1 MKCPIALPLLLLAT
15 ACGQAGSPA
24 QKTYPLRGQVL
35 AVRTDVREVRISHE
49 EIPGYMAAMTMSF
62 GVRDAAELAGLG
74 RGDLVAATLV
84 VTDTDAWLI
93 GLQKVGHAEVEDSEA
108 DASGSASAPA
118 RPAPELLEPGQA
130 VPDEAFVDQNG
141 QPFSLAAARGKAVA
155 LTFIYTRCPLPNFCP
170 RMDRHFL
177 AAQRLVATRPSLKDR
192 VQFVSVSFDP
202 AFDTPPVMKQHMASL
217 GADASSWRFVTADQN
232 TIERFA
238 TRFGV
243 SIVRENA
250 DRLEIVHNLRTA
262 ILAPDGRLVT
272 ILNGGD
278 WTPEQLVSELAATL
292 TS

>member
-1 MKCPIALPLLLLAT
+1 MKRTFALPVLLLAT
-15 ACGQAGSPA
+15 ACGQAPA
-24 QKTYPLRGQVL
+24 QKEYPLRGQVL
-35 AVRTDVREVRISHE
+35 AVRPDIREVRISHE

-62 GVRDAAELAGLG
+62 GVKDAAELAGLG
-74 RGDLVAATLV
+74 RGDVVAATLV

-93 GLQKVGHAEVEDSEA
+93 GLKKVGHAEVEESEA
-108 DASGSASAPA
+108 GASGSASAPA

-177 AAQRLVATRPSLKDR
+177 AAQRLVAARPSLEGR

-202 AFDTPPVMKQHMASL
+202 AFDTPPVMKQHMASI
-217 GADASSWRFVTADQN
+217 GADASSWHFVTADQD

-243 SIVRENA
+243 SIVREDA
-250 DRLEIVHNLRTA
+250 GTLEIVHNLRTA

-278 WTPEQLVSELAATL
+278 WTPEQLLSQLAAIL